1 MNNLHR
7 ISFFIFFFII
17 QSSASLIY
25 GQLFFPYGNTTP
37 KIGFFYGNGG
47 QEFAH
52 ISSGLS
58 TQSQDE
64 ITSNL
69 GFIGINTNNIN
80 LDTDYVFYSQFYQ
93 IQYLHTLLKIEPWTL
108 ELLVEPQINN
118 AIFYPKTDEINER
131 KFISYGIAVG
141 GKVSYTYIDDLLDI
155 YSLLSIGSHLMRNK
169 QNKSIKAV
177 FSQGLYIGIQIEIV
191 EGFFVDFRPGLHRIT
206 NNSLVSGGI
215 YSMVASAGIVLRI
228 QQKQKKSLLDVNTT
242 R

>member
-25 GQLFFPYGNTTP
+25 GQLLFPYGNTTS
-37 KIGFFYGNGG
+37 KIGFLYGNGG

-69 GFIGINTNNIN
+69 GFVGINTNNIN

-141 GKVSYTYIDDLLDI
+141 GKISYTYTDDLLHI

-169 QNKSIKAV
+169 QNKSNKAV
-177 FSQGLYIGIQIEIV
+177 LSQGLYIGIQIEIV

-206 NNSLVSGGI
+206 NNSLVSVGI
-215 YSMVASAGIVLRI
+215 YSMVASAGVVLRI
-228 QQKQKKSLLDVNTT
+228 RQEQKNPYWM
-242 R
+242 